1 MSTFRN
7 KVSITHIGT
16 ATAILTIDGIN
27 FITDP
32 FLSPAGTT
40 YPTEAGHT
48 LMVHDDPA
56 LTLEQLPHI
65 DAVLLSH
72 ENHPDNLDEI
82 GRKLLNGRHVFTTN
96 DGARNLA
103 PRPSV
108 IGFNDWE
115 ERDVHIGGK
124 KFHITATPCKHW
136 PGHECV
142 GFILHTE
149 DFGVAPDGRPNAV
162 YFSGDTVYVEELA
175 KMAEKYHIAI
185 ALMNLGKAT
194 FDDLQITMDGH
205 QAARLFRDIKADVLV
220 PMHYESWD
228 HFTQDGEALAEEFKA
243 EGMFEKVRW
252 LKPVLAGFF
261 VIMNSWGIIISFGV
275 FQTYYVTNLH
285 RSPSDI
291 SWIGS
296 LTVFLLFSVG
306 IASGRLTDAGYFY
319 PTVLSGAFLIVF
331 GTFMVSLCTSYW
343 QLLLAQGI
351 CIGLGNGLMLTPIM
365 TIISTYFRKK
375 LPIAMGI
382 AACGSVTGGLIFP
395 SMARTLLP
403 TVGFGW
409 TLRAI
414 GFIQF
419 GTLALALVVLRPRL
433 VPKAAQ
439 DLVDWSAFRTLE
451 FNFFILGS
459 FFSFLGVFF
468 GFFYLS
474 AYARNILGLPY
485 TESLNLLLV
494 LNGIGFIGRL
504 LPSILARRFGTLN
517 AFIGLL
523 LGSSLSMY
531 TWIAVHSI
539 PRLYIWTVFY
549 SIFVGGVQ
557 SLLPVATA
565 AFCPDL
571 QKLGSR
577 MGIVF
582 AAIGI
587 GALIGSPIS
596 GMLISKNGGSY
607 LGAQVFSGSCLAI
620 GALFTL
626 AAREV
631 KRRKSPGYFWMKI

>member
-1 MSTFRN
+1 
-7 KVSITHIGT
+7 
-16 ATAILTIDGIN
+16 
-27 FITDP
+27 
-32 FLSPAGTT
+32 
-40 YPTEAGHT
+40 
-48 LMVHDDPA
+48 
-56 LTLEQLPHI
+56 
-65 DAVLLSH
+65 
-72 ENHPDNLDEI
+72 
-82 GRKLLNGRHVFTTN
+82 
-96 DGARNLA
+96 
-103 PRPSV
+103 
-108 IGFNDWE
+108 
-115 ERDVHIGGK
+115 
-124 KFHITATPCKHW
+124 
-136 PGHECV
+136 
-142 GFILHTE
+142 
-149 DFGVAPDGRPNAV
+149 
-162 YFSGDTVYVEELA
+162 
-175 KMAEKYHIAI
+175 
-185 ALMNLGKAT
+185 
-194 FDDLQITMDGH
+194 
-205 QAARLFRDIKADVLV
+205 
-220 PMHYESWD
+220 
-228 HFTQDGEALAEEFKA
+228 
-243 EGMFEKVRW
+243 
-252 LKPVLAGFF
+252 
-261 VIMNSWGIIISFGV
+261 MNSWGIIISFGI

-306 IASGRLTDAGYFY
+306 IFSGRLTDAGYFY
-319 PTVLSGAFLIVF
+319 PTVLSGAFLIIF
-331 GTFMVSLCTSYW
+331 GTFMVSLCTTYW

-395 SMARTLLP
+395 SMARTLLS
-403 TVGFGW
+403 TAGFGW

-451 FNFFILGS
+451 YETDSRETNKAGRTQ
-459 FFSFLGVFF
+459 SFLGVFF

-539 PRLYIWTVFY
+539 PGLYIWTVFY

-596 GMLISKNGGSY
+596 GMLISKNGGF
-607 LGAQVFSGSCLAI
+607 LGELLGDWGFVYVGGEGSEEAEKSGN
-620 GALFTL
+620 F
-626 AAREV
+626 V
-631 KRRKSPGYFWMKI
+631 

>member
-1 MSTFRN
+1 MYRDQSLGPWTR
-7 KVSITHIGT
+7 
-16 ATAILTIDGIN
+16 LTIGRTTRVSREELISSGERTNCIEDKYKLDEKSRNGRTKRYMHEDSDTVPDHFLPNPLNRVAETSTVYPSSSLVGQSLSLDNRIN
-27 FITDP
+27 MGNKNEGYGP
-32 FLSPAGTT
+32 NHNTT
-40 YPTEAGHT
+40 T
-48 LMVHDDPA
+48 A
-56 LTLEQLPHI
+56 LTNGLQNSMTSSQDQSTVPNRSLEH
-65 DAVLLSH
+65 SNS
-72 ENHPDNLDEI
+72 ENP
-82 GRKLLNGRHVFTTN
+82 T
-96 DGARNLA
+96 
-103 PRPSV
+103 PRS
-108 IGFNDWE
+108 
-115 ERDVHIGGK
+115 
-124 KFHITATPCKHW
+124 
-136 PGHECV
+136 
-142 GFILHTE
+142 
-149 DFGVAPDGRPNAV
+149 
-162 YFSGDTVYVEELA
+162 
-175 KMAEKYHIAI
+175 
-185 ALMNLGKAT
+185 
-194 FDDLQITMDGH
+194 
-205 QAARLFRDIKADVLV
+205 
-220 PMHYESWD
+220 
-228 HFTQDGEALAEEFKA
+228 
-243 EGMFEKVRW
+243 
-252 LKPVLAGFF
+252 
-261 VIMNSWGIIISFGV
+261 
-275 FQTYYVTNLH
+275 TYYVSTLN

-296 LTVFLLFSVG
+296 ITVFLLFFGG

-319 PTVLSGAFLIVF
+319 TTTISGAFLIVF
-331 GTFMVSLCTSYW
+331 GTFMVSLCTTYW
-343 QLLLAQGI
+343 QLVLAQGI
-351 CIGLGNGLMLTPIM
+351 CIGLGNGCMLTPIM

-403 TVGFGW
+403 TIGFGW

-419 GTLALALVVLRPRL
+419 GTLAIALIVLRPRL
-433 VPKAAQ
+433 VPKVAQ
-439 DLVDWSAFRTLE
+439 DLVDWTAFRTLE
-451 FNFFILGS
+451 FNFFILGC
-459 FFSFLGVFF
+459 FFVSPKVPKSVVCKYETIPGRIQSFLGVFF

-474 AYARNILGLPY
+474 AYARDIRGLPY

-539 PRLYIWTVFY
+539 PGLYVWTVFY

-565 AFCPDL
+565 AFSPDL

-596 GMLISKNGGSY
+596 GMLISKSGGSY
-607 LGAQVFSGSCLAI
+607 LGAQIFSGSSLAI